1 MTRSIKIIKQA
12 LENAAQELA
21 ILETEL
27 KSLDTL
33 HYDKCEDALNGIR
46 RAAERVQDETRELL
60 LDLELGRFP

>member
-33 HYDKCEDALNGIR
+33 HHDKCEDALNGIR